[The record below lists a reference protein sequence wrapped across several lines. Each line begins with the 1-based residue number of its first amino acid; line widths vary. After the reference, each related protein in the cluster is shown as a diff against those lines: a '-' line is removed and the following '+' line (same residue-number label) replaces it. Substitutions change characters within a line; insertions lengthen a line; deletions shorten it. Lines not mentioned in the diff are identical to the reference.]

1 MIALPTR
8 VMPSAVACILLLA
21 LIPQVGCTLL
31 EKKRDISGYGGLR
44 LEIEIDRSSCVKG
57 GERIHIRYTVTNHY
71 DKPIVI
77 ESMDA
82 PVLDLIID
90 QGSTGPSH
98 KYILFT
104 WSRENPQKTEQRI
117 VWEPGTSKVIE
128 TVWTVPQG
136 EFAPGTNAFITGVLR
151 KGSSI
156 VQATGVVL
164 CMGVPFEP
172 R

>member
-1 MIALPTR
+1 MIALPNRRMFRATAY
-8 VMPSAVACILLLA
+8 VLLLI
-21 LIPQVGCTLL
+21 LVLQTGCTLF
-31 EKKRDISGYGGLR
+31 EKQTNATSYDPLR

-82 PVLDLIID
+82 PVLDLIVD

-117 VWEPGTSKVIE
+117 VWELGTSKVIE

-136 EFAPGTNAFITGVLR
+136 EFAPGTNAFITGV
-151 KGSSI
+151 
-156 VQATGVVL
+156 
-164 CMGVPFEP
+164 
-172 R
+172 